1 MKTLGATIKV
11 ANYTFTAVA
20 ILAALV
26 ALWLWV
32 QAIMWWGS
40 PGAMAQALT
49 WTVVALVLLSSTAI
63 MGYLN
68 SRGE

>member
-26 ALWLWV
+26 ALWSWV

-40 PGAMAQALT
+40 AGAMAQALT
-49 WTVVALVLLSSTAI
+49 WTAVTVLLFGFVTAI
-63 MGYLN
+63 EWLQN
-68 SRGE
+68 TGE